1 MCSVRTE
8 EHSMTACEAATRL
21 PIPPRSPRRPHGATF
36 VAALYVA
43 LVLGAPGI
51 IRFAPDP
58 ETRRLSAVTA
68 PRPQMHCAA
77 TASAP
82 SPCLPFTM
90 AVAGSAAP
98 AH

>member
-1 MCSVRTE
+1 
-8 EHSMTACEAATRL
+8 MTACEAATRL
-21 PIPPRSPRRPHGATF
+21 PVPPRPPRRPHAATL

-51 IRFAPDP
+51 IRFAPDAD
-58 ETRRLSAVTA
+58 TRWLSAVTA

-82 SPCLPFTM
+82 APSPCLPFTL
-90 AVAGSAAP
+90 AVAGGVAP
-98 AH
+98 AR

>member
-1 MCSVRTE
+1 METMTVR
-8 EHSMTACEAATRL
+8 EAATRF
-21 PIPPRSPRRPHGATF
+21 PVPPSSPRRPRAATF

-58 ETRRLSAVTA
+58 DARWLSAVTA
-68 PRPQMHCAA
+68 PRPQIHCAA

-82 SPCLPFTM
+82 SPCLPFTV
-90 AVAGSAAP
+90 AAAGSVAP

>member
-1 MCSVRTE
+1 MNY
-8 EHSMTACEAATRL
+8 ACEAAPRL
-21 PIPPRSPRRPHGATF
+21 SFPLRPPRRPHAATF

-43 LVLGAPGI
+43 LVLAAPGI
-51 IRFAPDP
+51 IRFAPEPD
-58 ETRRLSAVTA
+58 TRWLSAVTA

-90 AVAGSAAP
+90 AVARSVAP